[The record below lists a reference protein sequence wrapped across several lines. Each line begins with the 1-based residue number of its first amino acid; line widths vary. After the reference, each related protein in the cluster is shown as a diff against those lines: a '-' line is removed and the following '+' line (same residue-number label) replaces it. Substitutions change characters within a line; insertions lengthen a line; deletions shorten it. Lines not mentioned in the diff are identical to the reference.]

1 MTIAHRKFWITSIV
15 CLTMAGCKQA
25 PQHSAPASP
34 SVAGQSAS
42 GSGAP
47 VAVAVTSTVLQSAQP
62 PQPPATQQAPAPSN
76 PSSSAMQQP
85 NPPSP
90 LLEDIEHHFGP
101 FLIGGKEFSVAI
113 GAKHIKGQTA
123 PGSEADVSLEIRDAQ
138 AAVVHHETF
147 GYSFDHGEFVESC
160 NASTEILSGS
170 KAKWLLITSECEP
183 SAPMGGGPWEIF
195 GDFNGKFTQY
205 GGDIYTQGEMLRFVP
220 GAVTK
225 VGTATSYG
233 FDSILFKVWTG
244 NFYVTLPVKIE
255 LSQPKLTQGIRC
267 LGQTGHGLAEIGC
280 QVPVEAK
287 REPSTD
293 DTFVRLF
300 DSPQGEGST
309 PSHVVIHPNSK
320 VEFLAASARIK
331 LDDSKGSIGL
341 GVADDVWLQV
351 RIDGKIG
358 WIHTQ
363 EDFVAIGL
371 PEAG

>member
-1 MTIAHRKFWITSIV
+1 MANAHRKLWITSIV
-15 CLTMAGCKQA
+15 FLTMVGCKQA
-25 PQHSAPASP
+25 PQHSAPAAP
-34 SVAGQSAS
+34 SVAGQSAP

-47 VAVAVTSTVLQSAQP
+47 VAVAVTSTMLQSAQP
-62 PQPPATQQAPAPSN
+62 PQPPAMQQPAAPSN
-76 PSSSAMQQP
+76 QSASAQQQA

-90 LLEDIEHHFGP
+90 LLEDIEHHLGP
-101 FLIGGKEFSVAI
+101 FLIGGKEFSVTI
-113 GAKHIKGQTA
+113 GAKRIKGQTA
-123 PGSEADVSLEIRDAQ
+123 PGSEADVSLEVRDAQ
-138 AAVVHHETF
+138 GAVVHRETF
-147 GYSFDHGEFVESC
+147 GYSFDLGEFMESC
-160 NASTEILSGS
+160 DASADLLSGS
-170 KAKWLLITSECEP
+170 MGKWLLITSDCEP
-183 SAPMGGGPWEIF
+183 SAPMSGGPWKIF

-205 GGDIYTQGEMLRFVP
+205 GGDIYTEGEMLRFVP

-225 VGTATSYG
+225 VGTATSFG

-255 LSQPKLTQGIRC
+255 FSEPKLAQGIRC
-267 LGQTGHGLAEIGC
+267 LGQTGHGLAETGC

-287 REPSTD
+287 REPSND

-300 DSPQGEGST
+300 EAPQEDGST
-309 PSHVVIHPNSK
+309 PSHVVIHPDSK

-331 LDDSKGSIGL
+331 FDDSKGSIGL

-351 RIDGKIG
+351 RIDDKIG

-371 PEAG
+371 PQAG